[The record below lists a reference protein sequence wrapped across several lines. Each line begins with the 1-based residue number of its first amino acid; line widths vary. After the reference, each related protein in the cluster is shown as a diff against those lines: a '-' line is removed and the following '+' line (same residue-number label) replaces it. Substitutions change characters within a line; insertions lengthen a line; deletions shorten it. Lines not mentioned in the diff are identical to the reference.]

1 MRIVFIL
8 DLGSGEFALEEIPSW
23 SIGVILWC
31 FEILVSLF
39 RILDLSSRLLCH
51 ILKERIDFV
60 GVLEVLFE
68 FSNLIIERT
77 PSHSAVDY
85 RLVSSHILLVLLRD
99 NESSQPLVV
108 CNVVLPPMTKA
119 SKEVRLILLL
129 LSSVHLIL
137 VLHSVTILVSEPTI
151 LMQQQKACRLIFVPS
166 LGEGC
171 GVTAVLPLRLPK
183 ACSVGLVGAREISL
197 QRHITTMILADI
209 LY

>member
-8 DLGSGEFALEEIPSW
+8 DLGSREFALEEIPSW
-23 SIGVILWC
+23 SIGVILWR

-60 GVLEVLFE
+60 GVLKILFE

-77 PSHSAVDY
+77 SSHSTVDY

-99 NESSQPLVV
+99 YESSQPLVV

-119 SKEVRLILLL
+119 SKEVGLIL
-129 LSSVHLIL
+129 
-137 VLHSVTILVSEPTI
+137 
-151 LMQQQKACRLIFVPS
+151 
-166 LGEGC
+166 
-171 GVTAVLPLRLPK
+171 
-183 ACSVGLVGAREISL
+183 
-197 QRHITTMILADI
+197 
-209 LY
+209 